1 MILLSTAL
9 AALLLSQAPP
19 PDPANEPPKGAAED
33 RQLWRDV
40 RDAANAGT
48 LAMGRVNRAAY
59 RIQYGKYYET
69 LDGVAAGGPGDT
81 RGEARGL
88 RARLEGAAR
97 AAKEAVPDGGPGIR
111 DCQYTNLDLGA
122 RMQLASDPKQAKALA
137 AARAEAR
144 ACVARL
150 APFARTMTARADDLE
165 AALAAC
171 DALFERAG
179 AVATPATAPATEVK
193 P

>member
-1 MILLSTAL
+1 MTLLSTAL

-19 PDPANEPPKGAAED
+19 PDPANEPPPGAAAD

-48 LAMGRVNRAAY
+48 LAMGRVNQAAY

-69 LDGVAAGGPGDT
+69 LDGLAASAPAGVQ
-81 RGEARGL
+81 GEARAL
-88 RARLEGAAR
+88 RGRLEGAAQ
-97 AAKEAVPDGGPGIR
+97 AAKGAVPEGGPGIR
-111 DCQYTNLDLGA
+111 DCQYTNLDLGT
-122 RMQLASDPKQAKALA
+122 RMPLASDPKQAKALA
-137 AARAEAR
+137 AARGEAK
-144 ACVARL
+144 ACVAKL
-150 APFARTMTARADDLE
+150 APFARTMTARAEDLE

-171 DALFERAG
+171 DALFARAG
-179 AVATPATAPATEVK
+179 AVATPAAAPAPEAK